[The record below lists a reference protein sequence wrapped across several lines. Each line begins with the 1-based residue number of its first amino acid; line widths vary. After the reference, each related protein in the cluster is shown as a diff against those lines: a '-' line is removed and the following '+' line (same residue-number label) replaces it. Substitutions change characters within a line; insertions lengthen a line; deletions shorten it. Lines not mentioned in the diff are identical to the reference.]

1 MAPLPVDLLVAPRQP
16 EQEREIQHDG
26 CDHQQA
32 VPDVE
37 LPDMFHELVRIAQ
50 QQRLLAE
57 QIQAGV
63 IEQRQRGVRKQQYSR
78 PFQAKP
84 SRAYYFQRIE
94 QQHDQEKVAYYQY
107 ERVRRTGTREVQVRI
122 SHERS
127 RDTHRIDESPYRHNG
142 CQHAPGTA
150 VSPAQKEQERAAQ
163 ANDGRHRLQYRQYIG
178 VFGHSDAHQ

>member
-1 MAPLPVDLLVAPRQP
+1 
-16 EQEREIQHDG
+16 
-26 CDHQQA
+26 
-32 VPDVE
+32 
-37 LPDMFHELVRIAQ
+37 MFHELVRIAQ